1 VTPVV
6 RLTEKIVLPDD
17 EIEFTAVRAGG
28 AGGQA
33 VNKQSTAIHL
43 RLDIG
48 ASSLPAGVKERLLDM
63 RDQRI
68 TRDGILVIKAQE
80 HRTQMQN
87 RRAALERLRSLV
99 RQATVKRR
107 ARIPTR
113 PGRAARER
121 RLEQKKRRGTIKSLR
136 RTPPDG

>member
-1 VTPVV
+1 MQVV
-6 RLTEKIVLPDD
+6 RLTENIVIPDEEL
-17 EIEFTAVRAGG
+17 EITAVRSGG

-43 RLDIG
+43 RLDIP
-48 ASSLPAGVKERLLDM
+48 ASSLPDNVKQRLLDM

-68 TRDGILVIKAQE
+68 TADGVLVIKARE
-80 HRTQMQN
+80 HRTQARN
-87 RRAALERLRSLV
+87 RRAALERLRELI
-99 RQATVKRR
+99 RQATLTRR

-121 RLEQKKRRGTIKSLR
+121 RLEQKKRRAGIKSLR
-136 RTPPDG
+136 RPPDG

>member
-1 VTPVV
+1 V
-6 RLTEKIVLPDD
+6 RLTEKIVIPDE

-68 TRDGILVIKAQE
+68 TRDGVLIIKAQE

-121 RLEQKKRRGTIKSLR
+121 RLEQKKRRGAVKSLR